1 MDSKNVKERSFL
13 EVQNLAKINC
23 TTTTVSSSKSKKE
36 KNYLR
41 LHNRNEKQGSC
52 GESKKRTQSRLLQY
66 HIRSA
71 EEKREVTSNNRLVQT
86 QQAYKNT
93 NFSYGECPVNQS
105 SSYTRPMGSVYRF
118 KGRVLPYTH
127 QDNFQEIPSVLFSE
141 PNVAVQSTAVRSVG
155 GAPNIYCNNVI
166 RRKALPRTRHKD
178 SPVFRRLASQ
188 GINKRGI
195 TKRHKHCVEIDRD
208 IRSHSKSREKPAGT
222 FTKDNILRLPV
233 RFSPGHSTTHEG
245 ERSERCYE
253 SVDNP
258 TEGIGVSTTVV
269 ISNRNSEQFSNSNTV
284 REITSMPLG
293 HSPPQSLSV
302 ERRQTSR
309 DSQSDPIYPRDRH
322 NLTVVDKTSSL
333 EPIGT
338 TSSVCSSTT
347 PVYRCQL
354 PGMGSPHGFKD
365 SCRHLVSPRENSTHK
380 CTGMSSCFP
389 SSQNFSSSSR
399 KQERVDRNR
408 QHDHPC
414 VHQQG
419 RRNQVVSDVH
429 GDKGPPVMVSR
440 EQCKDQSRTHQGIPK
455 CNGRFTVKRPQ
466 DHKHRVECSS
476 TSDQGHMENVVHP
489 RCRSVCNPVQQQTAY
504 ICKPVSR
511 PKGTCNGCHDH
522 GLDWSQSVCL
532 SSVCHSQEGN
542 CEVGTVTDMRDDTH
556 RTVLAKPKLV
566 SCDQTIESGTTLPTS
581 AVRSPAKAADTTG
594 ISQGSGNLKP
604 SRMAVISDSLEDTG
618 ISKRVAEVIAAA
630 IRPSTQALY
639 NKRWTAFTN
648 WCVKQNI
655 VPLQST
661 VNNILEYLLHLK
673 DSLKLVPGTIL
684 GHRTAIVTTLEQ
696 SGGGKFRDNILL
708 KQFAKGIVSSTPP
721 KSTLPPWDLSLVLN
735 ALRKAPFEP
744 LGSCDLKYLTFKTV
758 FLLTFASAARR
769 SEVHA
774 FSKDF
779 TRSPNWSFIRL
790 KTVDGF
796 IAKNQIA
803 QGFRK
808 FTIHSLKDFV
818 DPGDL
823 EEEILLCPV
832 RALKIYNARTI
843 RPPDNLRLFLSFK
856 KGHSSAIHPNTI
868 SSWLK
873 NCIILCYQLSGK
885 PVPTKVCGHSVR
897 AMSVSWASLKNV
909 GLHQILDSCFWKTP
923 NTFISF
929 YLKDLTEIEG
939 NMNKLGKV
947 SVSATLA

>member
-1 MDSKNVKERSFL
+1 
-13 EVQNLAKINC
+13 
-23 TTTTVSSSKSKKE
+23 
-36 KNYLR
+36 
-41 LHNRNEKQGSC
+41 
-52 GESKKRTQSRLLQY
+52 
-66 HIRSA
+66 
-71 EEKREVTSNNRLVQT
+71 
-86 QQAYKNT
+86 
-93 NFSYGECPVNQS
+93 
-105 SSYTRPMGSVYRF
+105 
-118 KGRVLPYTH
+118 
-127 QDNFQEIPSVLFSE
+127 
-141 PNVAVQSTAVRSVG
+141 
-155 GAPNIYCNNVI
+155 
-166 RRKALPRTRHKD
+166 
-178 SPVFRRLASQ
+178 
-188 GINKRGI
+188 
-195 TKRHKHCVEIDRD
+195 
-208 IRSHSKSREKPAGT
+208 
-222 FTKDNILRLPV
+222 
-233 RFSPGHSTTHEG
+233 
-245 ERSERCYE
+245 
-253 SVDNP
+253 
-258 TEGIGVSTTVV
+258 
-269 ISNRNSEQFSNSNTV
+269 
-284 REITSMPLG
+284 
-293 HSPPQSLSV
+293 
-302 ERRQTSR
+302 
-309 DSQSDPIYPRDRH
+309 
-322 NLTVVDKTSSL
+322 
-333 EPIGT
+333 
-338 TSSVCSSTT
+338 
-347 PVYRCQL
+347 
-354 PGMGSPHGFKD
+354 
-365 SCRHLVSPRENSTHK
+365 
-380 CTGMSSCFP
+380 
-389 SSQNFSSSSR
+389 
-399 KQERVDRNR
+399 
-408 QHDHPC
+408 
-414 VHQQG
+414 
-419 RRNQVVSDVH
+419 
-429 GDKGPPVMVSR
+429 
-440 EQCKDQSRTHQGIPK
+440 
-455 CNGRFTVKRPQ
+455 
-466 DHKHRVECSS
+466 
-476 TSDQGHMENVVHP
+476 
-489 RCRSVCNPVQQQTAY
+489 
-504 ICKPVSR
+504 
-511 PKGTCNGCHDH
+511 
-522 GLDWSQSVCL
+522 
-532 SSVCHSQEGN
+532 
-542 CEVGTVTDMRDDTH
+542 
-556 RTVLAKPKLV
+556 
-566 SCDQTIESGTTLPTS
+566 
-581 AVRSPAKAADTTG
+581 
-594 ISQGSGNLKP
+594 
-604 SRMAVISDSLEDTG
+604 MAVISDSLEDTG

-655 VPLQST
+655 VTLQST

-708 KQFAKGIVSSTPP
+708 KQFAKGIVSSAPP

-885 PVPTKVCGHSVR
+885 TVPTKVCGHSVR